1 MGEGGIK
8 QNWVRAVWT
17 LFLASWLLIVSV
29 QALPPQRIVSGMPSV
44 TEMLFA
50 LGLGDEVVGVTTNCN
65 YPPEALKKE
74 KVGGFFL
81 NLEKVVSLRPDL
93 VVMLEDAQK
102 RDIEKF
108 RAYGLNVYA
117 INPRT
122 VEEVMDSLLE
132 LGKVTGKEEKA
143 REVVARMRERIN
155 KVRGKHCFLWFVL
168 RRPKVMVIVGSNPL
182 VVVGGATF
190 IGDIIKYAG
199 AENVTEKVRGAYP
212 HYSFERL
219 LKDDPEYI
227 IIPRGVIRVEEMRFD
242 SRWRSLK
249 AVKIFIDP
257 DIISRPGPRVV
268 EAVEEIDRLINGK
281 KT

>member
-1 MGEGGIK
+1 MALNKLLLSFLIFLIGSAAL
-8 QNWVRAVWT
+8 AV
-17 LFLASWLLIVSV
+17 
-29 QALPPQRIVSGMPSV
+29 PQRIVSGIPSV

-50 LGLGDEVVGVTTNCN
+50 LDLQDRVVGVTTGCN
-65 YPPEALKKE
+65 YPPEAAKKE

-81 NLEKVVSLRPDL
+81 NLEKVVSLKPDL

-108 RAYGLNVYA
+108 KAYGLKVYT

-122 VEEVMDSLLE
+122 VEGVMDSLLE

-143 REVVARMRERIN
+143 REVAAQMRERIG
-155 KVRGKHCFLWFVL
+155 KVRDKHRFLWFVL
-168 RRPKVMVIVGSNPL
+168 RRPKVMVVVGNNPL
-182 VVVGGATF
+182 VVVGGKTF

-219 LKDDPEYI
+219 LKDNPEYI
-227 IIPRGVIRVEEMRFD
+227 IIPRGVVKEAEIRADR
-242 SRWRSLK
+242 RWRNLR
-249 AVKIFIDP
+249 VVFIDP

-268 EAVEEIDRLINGK
+268 EAIEEIDRLINGK